1 MQFSVAE
8 LPLALFTTLAPL
20 GAGTFI
26 ALACAFFT
34 TSFSDEQL
42 KKIDRGTII
51 PLAIVIVGFICA
63 FFHLASPMN
72 APSVFLGAGSPMS
85 NEIIAGC
92 VFAIVAIVY
101 VIVTNAGKLCGSA
114 RKGFAA
120 VVAVLAVVFAIFTGL
135 AYVMSTIATWDTPLV
150 PVQML
155 GFALVGGAATAALVL
170 ATAGAGAWADA
181 CKGSFKSAVIGLA
194 VVGAVLAIVGL
205 VGQLAMASG
214 MQNALV
220 SGSELVSDTLLP
232 AIIGLAL
239 IVVAAVLVFV
249 AVKKEAATGLAAAA
263 VIAALVGI
271 FFARVA
277 FYAIQMSVGIYFG

>member
-20 GAGTFI
+20 GAGAFI

-101 VIVTNAGKLCGSA
+101 VIVTNAGKICGSA

-120 VVAVLAVVFAIFTGL
+120 VVAVLAVIFAIFTGL
-135 AYVMSTIATWDTPLV
+135 AYVMSTIATWDTSLV

-155 GFALVGGAATAALVL
+155 GFELVGGAATAALVL
-170 ATAGAGAWADA
+170 ASAGAWADA
-181 CKGSFKSAVIGLA
+181 ADARTERGKKQRHVLDPAAQPLRHAAAPARPSSRRGIRTAALRGCLAALRGGSF
-194 VVGAVLAIVGL
+194 
-205 VGQLAMASG
+205 
-214 MQNALV
+214 
-220 SGSELVSDTLLP
+220 LL
-232 AIIGLAL
+232 
-239 IVVAAVLVFV
+239 
-249 AVKKEAATGLAAAA
+249 
-263 VIAALVGI
+263 
-271 FFARVA
+271 
-277 FYAIQMSVGIYFG
+277 

>member
-20 GAGTFI
+20 GAGAFI
-26 ALACAFFT
+26 ALACALFT
-34 TSFSDEQL
+34 TSFSDEQQ
-42 KKIDRGTII
+42 KKIGRGTII
-51 PLAIVIVGFICA
+51 PLVIVIVGFICA

-92 VFAIVAIVY
+92 VFAIVTIVY
-101 VIVTNAGKLCGSA
+101 VIVANAGKLCGSA

-120 VVAVLAVVFAIFTGL
+120 VVAVLAVIFAIFTGL

-170 ATAGAGAWADA
+170 ASAGTWADA
-181 CKGSFKSAVIGLA
+181 CKGSFKSAIIGLA

-205 VGQLAMASG
+205 AGQLAMASG

-220 SGSELVSDTLLP
+220 SGSELVSGALLP
-232 AIIGLAL
+232 AVIGLAL
-239 IVVAAVLVFV
+239 IVVAAAFVFV
-249 AVKKEAATGLAAAA
+249 SVKKEAATGLAAAA

-271 FFARVA
+271 FLARMA

>member
-20 GAGTFI
+20 GAGAFI
-26 ALACAFFT
+26 ALACAFFA

-170 ATAGAGAWADA
+170 AGAGAWADA

-194 VVGAVLAIVGL
+194 VAGAVLAIVGL
-205 VGQLAMASG
+205 AGQLAVASG

-220 SGSELVSDTLLP
+220 SGSELVSDALLP

-239 IVVAAVLVFV
+239 IVVAAALVFV

-263 VIAALVGI
+263 VIVALVGI

>member
-20 GAGTFI
+20 GAGAFI

-72 APSVFLGAGSPMS
+72 APSVFLGAGSSMS

-92 VFAIVAIVY
+92 VFAIVTIVY
-101 VIVTNAGKLCGSA
+101 VIVANAGKLCGSA

-120 VVAVLAVVFAIFTGL
+120 VVAVLAVIFAIFTGL
-135 AYVMSTIATWDTPLV
+135 AYIMSTIATWDTPLV

-170 ATAGAGAWADA
+170 ASAGAWADA
-181 CKGSFKSAVIGLA
+181 CKGSFKSAIIGLA

-205 VGQLAMASG
+205 AGQLAMASG
-214 MQNALV
+214 MENALV
-220 SGSELVSDTLLP
+220 SGSELVSGALLP
-232 AIIGLAL
+232 AVIGLAL
-239 IVVAAVLVFV
+239 DRKSTRLN
-249 AVKKEAATGLAAAA
+249 
-263 VIAALVGI
+263 
-271 FFARVA
+271 
-277 FYAIQMSVGIYFG
+277 SSH

>member
-20 GAGTFI
+20 GAGAFI
-26 ALACAFFT
+26 ALACAFFA
-34 TSFSDEQL
+34 TSFSDEQQ

-51 PLAIVIVGFICA
+51 PLAIVIIGFICA

-72 APSVFLGAGSPMS
+72 APSAFLGAGSPMS

-101 VIVTNAGKLCGSA
+101 VIVANTGKLCGSA
-114 RKGFAA
+114 RKGFVA
-120 VVAVLAVVFAIFTGL
+120 VVAALAVLFAIFTGL
-135 AYVMSTIATWDTPLV
+135 AYVMNTIATWDTPLV

-170 ATAGAGAWADA
+170 ATAGAWADA

-194 VVGAVLAIVGL
+194 VVGAMLAIVGL
-205 VGQLAMASG
+205 AGQLAVASG

-220 SGSELVSDTLLP
+220 SGSELVSDALLP
-232 AIIGLAL
+232 AVIGLAL

-249 AVKKEAATGLAAAA
+249 SVKKEAATGLAAVA

-271 FFARVA
+271 FLARMA

>member
-20 GAGTFI
+20 GAGAFI

-101 VIVTNAGKLCGSA
+101 VIVTNTGKLCGSA

-120 VVAVLAVVFAIFTGL
+120 VVAVLAVIVREG
-135 AYVMSTIATWDTPLV
+135 SS
-150 PVQML
+150 VQ
-155 GFALVGGAATAALVL
+155 
-170 ATAGAGAWADA
+170 
-181 CKGSFKSAVIGLA
+181 
-194 VVGAVLAIVGL
+194 
-205 VGQLAMASG
+205 
-214 MQNALV
+214 
-220 SGSELVSDTLLP
+220 TLNDLLHQYGP
-232 AIIGLAL
+232 YIIGRMGVPYREKGVNIISVAL
-239 IVVAAVLVFV
+239 DAPGDVISALSGKLGRLDGITAKTVYAPEGSIG
-249 AVKKEAATGLAAAA
+249 KEETK
-263 VIAALVGI
+263 
-271 FFARVA
+271 
-277 FYAIQMSVGIYFG
+277 

>member
-8 LPLALFTTLAPL
+8 LSLALFTTLASL
-20 GAGTFI
+20 GAGAFI
-26 ALACAFFT
+26 ALACAFFA
-34 TSFSDEQL
+34 TSFSDEQQ
-42 KKIDRGTII
+42 KKIDRGAII

-101 VIVTNAGKLCGSA
+101 VIVANAGKLCGSA

-120 VVAVLAVVFAIFTGL
+120 VVAVLAVIFAIFTGL

-155 GFALVGGAATAALVL
+155 GFALVGGAATVALVL
-170 ATAGAGAWADA
+170 ASAGAWADA
-181 CKGSFKSAVIGLA
+181 CKGFFKSAVIGLA

-205 VGQLAMASG
+205 AGQLAMASG
-214 MQNALV
+214 MENALV
-220 SGSELVSDTLLP
+220 SGSELVSGALLP
-232 AIIGLAL
+232 AVIGLAL
-239 IVVAAVLVFV
+239 IVVAAAFVFV
-249 AVKKEAATGLAAAA
+249 SVKKEAATSLAAAA

-271 FFARVA
+271 FLARMA

>member
-20 GAGTFI
+20 GAGAFI
-26 ALACAFFT
+26 ALACAFFA
-34 TSFSDEQL
+34 TSFSDEQQ

-92 VFAIVAIVY
+92 VFVIVAIVY
-101 VIVTNAGKLCGSA
+101 VIVANAGKLCGSA

-120 VVAVLAVVFAIFTGL
+120 VVAALAVIFAIFTGL

-170 ATAGAGAWADA
+170 ATAGAWADA

-205 VGQLAMASG
+205 AGQLAVASG

-220 SGSELVSDTLLP
+220 SGSELVSDALLP

-263 VIAALVGI
+263 AIAALVGI

>member
-20 GAGTFI
+20 GAGAFI

-34 TSFSDEQL
+34 TKFEDEQQ
-42 KKIDRGTII
+42 KKIDRTSII
-51 PLAIVIVGFICA
+51 PLAIVVVGFICA
-63 FFHLASPMN
+63 FFHLANPLN
-72 APSVFLGAGSPMS
+72 APSVFMGAGSPMS

-101 VIVTNAGKLCGSA
+101 VIVANLGKLSASA

-120 VVAVLAVVFAIFTGL
+120 VVAVLAVLFAIFTGL

-170 ATAGAGAWADA
+170 ATAGAWADA
-181 CKGSFKSAVIGLA
+181 CQGSFPPSSAWRLSWSP
-194 VVGAVLAIVGL
+194 
-205 VGQLAMASG
+205 QRS
-214 MQNALV
+214 
-220 SGSELVSDTLLP
+220 SSSP
-232 AIIGLAL
+232 
-239 IVVAAVLVFV
+239 
-249 AVKKEAATGLAAAA
+249 
-263 VIAALVGI
+263 
-271 FFARVA
+271 
-277 FYAIQMSVGIYFG
+277 

>member
-20 GAGTFI
+20 GAGAFI
-26 ALACAFFT
+26 ALAYAFFT
-34 TSFSDEQL
+34 TSFSDEQQ

-101 VIVTNAGKLCGSA
+101 VIVANAGKLCGSA

-120 VVAVLAVVFAIFTGL
+120 VVAVLAVLFAIFTGL
-135 AYVMSTIATWDTPLV
+135 AYAMNTIATWDTPLV

-170 ATAGAGAWADA
+170 ASAGAWADA

-205 VGQLAMASG
+205 AGQLAMASG
-214 MQNALV
+214 MENALV
-220 SGSELVSDTLLP
+220 SGSELVSGALLP
-232 AIIGLAL
+232 AVIGLAL

-249 AVKKEAATGLAAAA
+249 AVKKEATIGLAAAA

-271 FFARVA
+271 FLARMA

>member
-20 GAGTFI
+20 GAGALI

-34 TSFSDEQL
+34 TSFSDEQQ

-170 ATAGAGAWADA
+170 ATAGAWADA

-205 VGQLAMASG
+205 AGQLAVASG

-220 SGSELVSDTLLP
+220 SGSELVSDALLP

-263 VIAALVGI
+263 AIAALVGI

>member
-20 GAGTFI
+20 GAGAFI

-34 TSFSDEQL
+34 TSFSDEQQ

-63 FFHLASPMN
+63 FFHLVSPMN
-72 APSVFLGAGSPMS
+72 APSVFLGAGSPTS

-101 VIVTNAGKLCGSA
+101 VIVVNAGKLCGSA

-120 VVAVLAVVFAIFTGL
+120 VVAVLAVLFAIFTGL

-155 GFALVGGAATAALVL
+155 GFALVGGAATAVLVL
-170 ATAGAGAWADA
+170 ATAGAWAGA
-181 CKGSFKSAVIGLA
+181 CKGSFKSALIGLA
-194 VVGAVLAIVGL
+194 VVGLA
-205 VGQLAMASG
+205 GQLAMASG
-214 MQNALV
+214 MENALV
-220 SGSELVSDTLLP
+220 SGSELVSGALLP
-232 AIIGLAL
+232 AVIGLAL
-239 IVVAAVLVFV
+239 IVVAAALVFV
-249 AVKKEAATGLAAAA
+249 SVKKEAATGLAAAA

-271 FFARVA
+271 FLARMA

>member
-20 GAGTFI
+20 GAGAFI
-26 ALACAFFT
+26 ALACALFT
-34 TSFSDEQL
+34 TSFSDEQQ
-42 KKIDRGTII
+42 KKIGRCTII
-51 PLAIVIVGFICA
+51 PLVIVIVGFICA

-92 VFAIVAIVY
+92 VFAIVTIVY
-101 VIVTNAGKLCGSA
+101 VIVANAGKLCGSA

-120 VVAVLAVVFAIFTGL
+120 VVAVLAVIFAIFTGL

-170 ATAGAGAWADA
+170 ASAGTWADA
-181 CKGSFKSAVIGLA
+181 CKGSFKSAIIGLA

-205 VGQLAMASG
+205 AGQLAMASG

-220 SGSELVSDTLLP
+220 SGSELVSGALLP
-232 AIIGLAL
+232 AVIGLAL
-239 IVVAAVLVFV
+239 IVVAAAFVFV
-249 AVKKEAATGLAAAA
+249 SVKKEAATGLAAAA

-271 FFARVA
+271 FLARMA

>member
-20 GAGTFI
+20 GAGAFI
-26 ALACAFFT
+26 ALAYAFFT
-34 TSFSDEQL
+34 TSFSDEQQ

-101 VIVTNAGKLCGSA
+101 VIVANAGKLCGSA

-120 VVAVLAVVFAIFTGL
+120 VVAVLAVLFAIFTGL
-135 AYVMSTIATWDTPLV
+135 AYVMNTIATWDTPLV

-170 ATAGAGAWADA
+170 ASAGAWADA

-205 VGQLAMASG
+205 AGQLAMASG
-214 MQNALV
+214 MENALV
-220 SGSELVSDTLLP
+220 SGSELVSGALLP
-232 AIIGLAL
+232 AVIGLAL

-249 AVKKEAATGLAAAA
+249 AVKKEATIGLAAAA

-271 FFARVA
+271 FLARMA

>member
-20 GAGTFI
+20 GAGAFI
-26 ALACAFFT
+26 ALACALFT
-34 TSFSDEQL
+34 TSFSDEQQ
-42 KKIDRGTII
+42 KKIDRGTTV
-51 PLAIVIVGFICA
+51 PLVIVIVGFICA

-101 VIVTNAGKLCGSA
+101 VIAANAGKLSGSA

-120 VVAVLAVVFAIFTGL
+120 VVAALAVVFAIFTGL

-150 PVQML
+150 SVQML

-170 ATAGAGAWADA
+170 SSAGVWADA
-181 CKGSFKSAVIGLA
+181 CKGSFKSAVIVLA
-194 VVGAVLAIVGL
+194 VAGAVLAIVGL
-205 VGQLAMASG
+205 AGQLAMASG

-220 SGSELVSDTLLP
+220 SGSELVSGALLP
-232 AIIGLAL
+232 AVIGLAL
-239 IVVAAVLVFV
+239 IVVAAAFVFV
-249 AVKKEAATGLAAAA
+249 SVKKEAATGLAAAA
-263 VIAALVGI
+263 VIAVLVGI
-271 FFARVA
+271 FLARMA
-277 FYAIQMSVGIYFG
+277 FYTIQMSVGIYFG

>member
-20 GAGTFI
+20 GAGAFI

-170 ATAGAGAWADA
+170 ATAGAWADA

-205 VGQLAMASG
+205 AGQLAVASG

-220 SGSELVSDTLLP
+220 SGSELVSDALLP

-263 VIAALVGI
+263 AIAALVGI

>member
-20 GAGTFI
+20 GAGAFI
-26 ALACAFFT
+26 ALAYAFFT
-34 TSFSDEQL
+34 TSFSDEQQ

-101 VIVTNAGKLCGSA
+101 VIVANAGKLCGSA

-120 VVAVLAVVFAIFTGL
+120 VVAVLAVLFAIFTGL
-135 AYVMSTIATWDTPLV
+135 AYVMNAIATWDTPLV

-170 ATAGAGAWADA
+170 ASAGAWADA

-205 VGQLAMASG
+205 AGQLAMASG
-214 MQNALV
+214 MENALV
-220 SGSELVSDTLLP
+220 SGSELVSGALLP
-232 AIIGLAL
+232 AVIGLAL

-249 AVKKEAATGLAAAA
+249 AVKKEATIGLAAAA

-271 FFARVA
+271 FLARMA

>member
-1 MQFSVAE
+1 M
-8 LPLALFTTLAPL
+8 
-20 GAGTFI
+20 
-26 ALACAFFT
+26 
-34 TSFSDEQL
+34 
-42 KKIDRGTII
+42 
-51 PLAIVIVGFICA
+51 IVGFICA

-101 VIVTNAGKLCGSA
+101 VIVANTGKLCGSA

-120 VVAVLAVVFAIFTGL
+120 VVAALAILFAIFTGL

-170 ATAGAGAWADA
+170 ASAGAWADA
-181 CKGSFKSAVIGLA
+181 CKGSFKAAVIGLA
-194 VVGAVLAIVGL
+194 VAGAALAIVGL
-205 VGQLAMASG
+205 VGQLAVASG

-220 SGSELVSDTLLP
+220 SGSELVSDALLP

-239 IVVAAVLVFV
+239 IVVAAALVFV
-249 AVKKEAATGLAAAA
+249 SVKKEAATGLAAAA

-271 FFARVA
+271 FLARMA

>member
-20 GAGTFI
+20 GAGAFI

-42 KKIDRGTII
+42 KRIDRGTII

-101 VIVTNAGKLCGSA
+101 VVVANAGKLCGSG

-120 VVAVLAVVFAIFTGL
+120 VVAVLAVLFAIFTGL

-155 GFALVGGAATAALVL
+155 GFALVGIYWGGSREIQPLYQAAFNLNMVAM
-170 ATAGAGAWADA
+170 GAG
-181 CKGSFKSAVIGLA
+181 VIQGLSLMSY
-194 VVGAVLAIVGL
+194 VMDRFRVGKVMRICLYAFVLLGGVLMQI
-205 VGQLAMASG
+205 LA
-214 MQNALV
+214 
-220 SGSELVSDTLLP
+220 
-232 AIIGLAL
+232 
-239 IVVAAVLVFV
+239 F
-249 AVKKEAATGLAAAA
+249 TGLFDM
-263 VIAALVGI
+263 L
-271 FFARVA
+271 FDYRRR
-277 FYAIQMSVGIYFG
+277 FGQKKS

>member
-20 GAGTFI
+20 GAGAFI
-26 ALACAFFT
+26 ALACALFT
-34 TSFSDEQL
+34 TSFSDEQQ

-51 PLAIVIVGFICA
+51 PLVIVIVGFICA

-101 VIVTNAGKLCGSA
+101 VIAANAGKLCGSA

-120 VVAVLAVVFAIFTGL
+120 VVAVLAVIFAIFTGL

-170 ATAGAGAWADA
+170 ASAGAWADA
-181 CKGSFKSAVIGLA
+181 CKGSFKSAIIGFA

-205 VGQLAMASG
+205 AGQLAMASG
-214 MQNALV
+214 MENALV
-220 SGSELVSDTLLP
+220 SGSELVSGALLP
-232 AIIGLAL
+232 AVIGLAL
-239 IVVAAVLVFV
+239 IVVAAAFVFV
-249 AVKKEAATGLAAAA
+249 SVKKEAATGLAAAA

-271 FFARVA
+271 FLARMA

>member
-20 GAGTFI
+20 GAGAFI
-26 ALACAFFT
+26 ALAYAFFT
-34 TSFSDEQL
+34 TSFSDEQQ

-101 VIVTNAGKLCGSA
+101 VIVANAGKLCGSA

-120 VVAVLAVVFAIFTGL
+120 VVAVLAVLFAIFTGL
-135 AYVMSTIATWDTPLV
+135 AYVMNTIATWDTPLV

-170 ATAGAGAWADA
+170 ASAGAWADA
-181 CKGSFKSAVIGLA
+181 CKGSFKSVVIGLA

-205 VGQLAMASG
+205 AGQLAMASG
-214 MQNALV
+214 MENALV
-220 SGSELVSDTLLP
+220 SGSELVSGALLP
-232 AIIGLAL
+232 AVIGLAL

-249 AVKKEAATGLAAAA
+249 AVKKEATIGLAAAA

-271 FFARVA
+271 FLARMA

>member
-20 GAGTFI
+20 GAGAFI

-34 TSFSDEQL
+34 TRFSSEQL
-42 KKIDRGTII
+42 KKIDRGTIFT
-51 PLAIVIVGFICA
+51 LAIVIVGFICA
-63 FFHLASPMN
+63 FFHLATPMN

-101 VIVTNAGKLCGSA
+101 VIVVNAGKLCGSA
-114 RKGFAA
+114 RQGFAA
-120 VVAVLAVVFAIFTGL
+120 VVAVLAVIFASFTGL
-135 AYVMSTIATWDTPLV
+135 AYVMSTIATWNTPLV

-155 GFALVGGAATAALVL
+155 GFTLVGGAATAALVL
-170 ATAGAGAWADA
+170 ASVGVWADA
-181 CKGSFKSAVIGLA
+181 CKGAFKTTIMGLA
-194 VVGAVLAIVGL
+194 VAGAVLAIVGL
-205 VGQLAMASG
+205 AGQLAMASG

-220 SGSELVSDTLLP
+220 SGADLVSGALLP
-232 AIIGLAL
+232 AIVGLAL
-239 IVVAAVLVFV
+239 VAVAAALVFV
-249 AVKKEAATGLAAAA
+249 ATKKEAATGLAAAA
-263 VIAALVGI
+263 LVAAVVGI
-271 FFARVA
+271 FLARMA

>member
-1 MQFSVAE
+1 MMAE
-8 LPLALFTTLAPL
+8 LPLALFTTLAPV
-20 GAGTFI
+20 GAGAFI
-26 ALACAFFT
+26 ALAVAFFT
-34 TSFSDEQL
+34 TKFSDEQL
-42 KKIDRGTII
+42 KKIDRMTTI
-51 PLAIVIVGFICA
+51 PVVVLVAGFICA

-101 VIVTNAGKLCGSA
+101 VVVANMGKLCGSG

-120 VVAVLAVVFAIFTGL
+120 VVAVLAVLFAIFTGL

-170 ATAGAGAWADA
+170 ASAGAWADA
-181 CKGSFKSAVIGLA
+181 CKGSFKTAVIALA

-205 VGQLAMASG
+205 AGQLAMASG
-214 MQNALV
+214 MENALV
-220 SGSELVSDTLLP
+220 AGSELVSGALLP
-232 AIIGLAL
+232 AVVGLAL
-239 IVVAAVLVFV
+239 IVVAAALVFV
-249 AVKKEAATGLAAAA
+249 SLKKEAATGLVAAAA
-263 VIAALVGI
+263 IAALVGI
-271 FFARVA
+271 FLARMA